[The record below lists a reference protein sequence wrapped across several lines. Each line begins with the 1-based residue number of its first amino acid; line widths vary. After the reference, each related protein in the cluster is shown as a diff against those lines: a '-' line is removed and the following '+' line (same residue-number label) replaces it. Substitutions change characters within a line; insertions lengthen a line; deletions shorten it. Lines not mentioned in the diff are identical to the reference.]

1 MKSKYF
7 SQSEIECGCGCG
19 FAAMNKD
26 TLSVADAVR
35 EYVGHAV
42 NCGSGCRCVDH
53 NFAIGGAVR
62 SRHLPR
68 HTEDNK
74 FESDAMD
81 LHLDDSEI
89 IPVVEFLRE
98 NYPSVTFFT
107 YSWGIHIDTRSIQPG
122 E

>member
-19 FAAMNKD
+19 FDAMNKD
-26 TLSVADAVR
+26 TLTVADAIR

-42 NCGSGCRCVDH
+42 NCSSGCRCVDH
-53 NFAIGGAVR
+53 NFNEGGAVR

-81 LHLDDSEI
+81 LHLGDRDI
-89 IPVVEFLRE
+89 AKAVDYLRI
-98 NYPSVTFFT
+98 NYPNVTFFT
-107 YSWGIHIDTRSIQPG
+107 YTWGIHIDTRSIKG
-122 E
+122 